1 MTTKPASQIGPADQ
15 HPRLTPLPDPP
26 VSPDMIEQFP
36 YISRAYVILEDHFS
50 ARPDVFVGGEGYLCY
65 SPSDVPNAPKPDCV
79 VALDL
84 PIPAQEIAESN
95 GYAISEIGK
104 PPDFVLEVASKSTG
118 RRDYTDK
125 RDIYAGYGVAE
136 YWRFDH
142 TGGRYHDAALAGDR
156 LVDGRYEAMPLTTGD
171 DGTIRGYSAALG
183 LELHW
188 YDGWLRFWNP
198 DTGEYLPD
206 LTEAKAQRDVAV
218 SERDIAVSERD
229 AALERVRQLEEELAR
244 RRSGN

>member
-1 MTTKPASQIGPADQ
+1 MATKPTAQIGSAGQ
-15 HPRLTPLPDPP
+15 HSRLTWLSDPP
-26 VSPDMIEQFP
+26 VSPDMQEQFP

-65 SPSDVPNAPKPDCV
+65 SPSDIPNAPKPDCM

-84 PIPAQEIAESN
+84 EIPPEEVTESN

-118 RRDYTDK
+118 RRDYIDK
-125 RDIYAGYGVAE
+125 REIYAGYGVAE

-142 TGGRYHDAALAGDR
+142 TGGRYHDTALAGDR
-156 LVDGRYEAMPLTTGD
+156 LVGDAYEPIPVTSGADGV
-171 DGTIRGYSAALG
+171 IRGYSTALD

-188 YDGWLRFWNP
+188 YEETLRFWDPN
-198 DTGEYLPD
+198 TGEYLPE
-206 LTEAKAQRDVAV
+206 LTEVKAQRDAAIVQ
-218 SERDIAVSERD
+218 RD
-229 AALERVRQLEEELAR
+229 AALARIQELEAELGR
-244 RRSGN
+244 LQPED